1 MVTVDAIRPPWPRA
15 ARLRRLTMPSPA
27 EIHRNLI
34 QRVNVGDSLTRTAA
48 RYPDALALADGDRR
62 VTYREFNRLVN
73 RFAAGLRGRGYRR
86 GDALALASG
95 NSVEFLV
102 TYYACAKLGVVCVP
116 VNLGWR
122 GEEVAYVL
130 GHSKSR
136 GIVIEAQLLP
146 AMSEAIAK
154 VPAIADVI
162 VAPGVAAEIPDG
174 SLTF

>member
-1 MVTVDAIRPPWPRA
+1 
-15 ARLRRLTMPSPA
+15 MPSPA

-48 RYPDALALADGDRR
+48 RYPARSRWPTETAGSATASSTAWSTASRRGLA
-62 VTYREFNRLVN
+62 
-73 RFAAGLRGRGYRR
+73 GRGYRR

-122 GEEVAYVL
+122 PDEVGYVL
-130 GHSKSR
+130 GHSRSR
-136 GIVIEAQLLP
+136 GIVIESQLIP
-146 AMSEAIAK
+146 ALRRG
-154 VPAIADVI
+154 DRQ
-162 VAPGVAAEIPDG
+162 AAGRRRCHRGAGD
-174 SLTF
+174 